1 MKRILFLV
9 VFFLILV
16 PIGYYFLSD
25 QGREKPL
32 PVINPIDV
40 QQEMVDPEMLRM
52 GKGHRI
58 GAFRFE
64 NQDGTW
70 ISEVDMKGKVS
81 IVEYFFTTCKSICPI
96 MNTQMQRIQRK
107 FATEKDVRIFSF
119 TVDPDTDTIAQMKRY
134 ATAHQA
140 KVGQWHFLTGKK
152 ADLYGLA
159 RRSFFVLKPAEA
171 QNLGDAGSDF
181 IHTNNFVLVDQQL
194 RIRGYYDGTN
204 PKEVSLLQAHIAQL
218 LNEPQ

>member
-1 MKRILFLV
+1 MKRILFLA

-25 QGREKPL
+25 QNKSKPL

-64 NQDGTW
+64 NQDAKW
-70 ISEVDMKGKVS
+70 ITNADMKGKVS
-81 IVEYFFTTCKSICPI
+81 VVEYFFTTCKSICPI

-107 FATEKDVRIFSF
+107 FANEQKVRLFSF
-119 TVDPDTDTIAQMKRY
+119 TVDPATDTVAQMKRC
-134 ATAHQA
+134 ASAHKA
-140 KVGQWHFLTGKK
+140 KAGQWHFLTGEK
-152 ADLYGLA
+152 ADLYTLA

-204 PKEVSLLQAHIAQL
+204 PKEVSLLQVHIAQL
-218 LNEPQ
+218 LAAPQ

>member
-9 VFFLILV
+9 IFFLILV
-16 PIGYYFLSD
+16 PIGYYYLSD
-25 QGREKPL
+25 QGKIKPL

-64 NQDGTW
+64 NQDGIW
-70 ISEVDMKGKVS
+70 ITNADMKGKVS
-81 IVEYFFTTCKSICPI
+81 VVEYFFTTCKSICPI

-107 FATEKDVRIFSF
+107 FTNEQKVRIFSF
-119 TVDPDTDTIAQMKRY
+119 TVDPDTDTVAQMKRY
-134 ATAHQA
+134 ASAHHA
-140 KVGQWHFLTGKK
+140 KAGQWHFLTGEK
-152 ADLYGLA
+152 ADLYNLA

-204 PKEVSLLQAHIAQL
+204 PKEVSLLQAHISQL
-218 LNEPQ
+218 LAAPQ

>member
-1 MKRILFLV
+1 MKRILFLAL
-9 VFFLILV
+9 FFLILV

-25 QGREKPL
+25 KSKTKPL

-40 QQEMVDPEMLRM
+40 QQEMVDPEILRM

-64 NQDGTW
+64 NQDAKW
-70 ISEVDMKGKVS
+70 ITNADMKGKVS
-81 IVEYFFTTCKSICPI
+81 VVEYFFTTCKSICPI

-107 FATEKDVRIFSF
+107 YANEQKVRLFSF
-119 TVDPDTDTIAQMKRY
+119 TVDPATDTVAQMKRY
-134 ATAHQA
+134 ASAHKA
-140 KVGQWHFLTGKK
+140 KAGQWHFLTGEK
-152 ADLYGLA
+152 ADLYSLA

-204 PKEVSLLQAHIAQL
+204 PKEVSLLQVHIAQL
-218 LNEPQ
+218 LAAPQ

>member
-1 MKRILFLV
+1 MKRFLFIAVLFLIV
-9 VFFLILV
+9 V

-25 QGREKPL
+25 KSKTKTL

-40 QQEMVDPEMLRM
+40 QQEMVDPEMLRI
-52 GKGHRI
+52 GRGHKV
-58 GAFRFE
+58 GSFRFE
-64 NQDGTW
+64 NQDGAW
-70 ISEVDMKGKVS
+70 ITDADMKGKVS
-81 IVEYFFTTCKSICPI
+81 VVEYFFTTCKSICPI
-96 MNTQMQRIQRK
+96 MNTQMQRVQRK
-107 FATEKDVRIFSF
+107 FANEQKVRLLSF
-119 TVDPDTDTIAQMKRY
+119 TVDPATDSVAQMKRY
-134 ATAHQA
+134 ASAHHA
-140 KVGQWHFLTGKK
+140 KAGQWHFLTGEK
-152 ADLYGLA
+152 ADLYALA

-204 PKEVSLLQAHIAQL
+204 PKEVSLLQVHIAQL

>member
-25 QGREKPL
+25 QGKVKPL

-40 QQEMVDPEMLRM
+40 QQDMVDPEMLRM

-64 NQDGTW
+64 NQDGIW
-70 ISEVDMKGKVS
+70 ISDADMKGKVS
-81 IVEYFFTTCKSICPI
+81 VVEYFFTTCKSICPI

-107 FATEKDVRIFSF
+107 FANEKDVRIFSF
-119 TVDPDTDTIAQMKRY
+119 TVDPDTDTVAQMKRY
-134 ATAHQA
+134 AMAHKA

-204 PKEVSLLQAHIAQL
+204 PKEVSLLQVHIAQL

>member
-1 MKRILFLV
+1 MKRILFV
-9 VFFLILV
+9 VVLFLMVV

-25 QGREKPL
+25 KNKTKPL

-40 QQEMVDPEMLRM
+40 QQEMVDPEMLRI
-52 GKGHRI
+52 GRGHKV
-58 GAFRFE
+58 GSFRFE

-70 ISEVDMKGKVS
+70 ITDADMKGKVS
-81 IVEYFFTTCKSICPI
+81 VVEYFFTSCKSICPI
-96 MNTQMQRIQRK
+96 MNSQMQRIQRK
-107 FATEKDVRIFSF
+107 FAKQNDVRIFSF
-119 TVDPDTDTIAQMKRY
+119 TVDPDIDTVAQMKRY

-140 KVGQWHFLTGKK
+140 KTGQWHFLTGKK
-152 ADLYGLA
+152 ADLYSLA

-181 IHTNNFVLVDQQL
+181 IHTNNFVLIDRQM

-218 LNEPQ
+218 LDERQ

>member
-9 VFFLILV
+9 IFFLILV
-16 PIGYYFLSD
+16 PIGYYYLSD
-25 QGREKPL
+25 QGKIKPL

-64 NQDGTW
+64 NQDGIW
-70 ISEVDMKGKVS
+70 ITNADMKGKVS
-81 IVEYFFTTCKSICPI
+81 VVEYFFTTCKSICPI

-107 FATEKDVRIFSF
+107 FANEQKVRIFSF
-119 TVDPDTDTIAQMKRY
+119 TVDPDTDTVAQMKRY
-134 ATAHQA
+134 ASAHYA
-140 KVGQWHFLTGKK
+140 KAGQWHFLTGEK
-152 ADLYGLA
+152 ADLYNLA

-204 PKEVSLLQAHIAQL
+204 PKEVSLLQAHISQL
-218 LNEPQ
+218 LAAPQ

>member
-25 QGREKPL
+25 QSKVKSL

-64 NQDGTW
+64 NQDGIW
-70 ISEVDMKGKVS
+70 ISDADMKGKVS
-81 IVEYFFTTCKSICPI
+81 VVEYFFTTCKSICPI
-96 MNTQMQRIQRK
+96 MNSQMQRIQRK

-134 ATAHQA
+134 AKAHNA
-140 KVGQWHFLTGKK
+140 KAGQWHFLTGKK

-181 IHTNNFVLVDQQL
+181 IHTNNFVLVDQKL

>member
-1 MKRILFLV
+1 MKRILYVVVLFLMV
-9 VFFLILV
+9 VH
-16 PIGYYFLSD
+16 IGYYFLSD
-25 QGREKPL
+25 KSKTKPL

-40 QQEMVDPEMLRM
+40 QQEMVDPEMLRI
-52 GKGHRI
+52 GRGHKV
-58 GAFRFE
+58 GTFRFE

-70 ISEVDMKGKVS
+70 ITDADMKGKVS
-81 IVEYFFTTCKSICPI
+81 VVEYFFTSCKSICPI
-96 MNTQMQRIQRK
+96 MNSQMQRIQRK
-107 FATEKDVRIFSF
+107 FTQQNDVRIFSF
-119 TVDPDTDTIAQMKRY
+119 TVDPDIDTVAQMKRY

-152 ADLYGLA
+152 ADLYNLA

-181 IHTNNFVLVDQQL
+181 IHTNNFVLIYRQM

-218 LNEPQ
+218 LAERQ

>member
-1 MKRILFLV
+1 MKRILFIV
-9 VFFLILV
+9 VFFLMLG
-16 PIGYYFLSD
+16 PIAYYFLSD
-25 QGREKPL
+25 EGQPKPL

-52 GKGHRI
+52 GKGHRV

-64 NQDGTW
+64 NQDGIW
-70 ISEVDMKGKVS
+70 ITDADMKGKISV
-81 IVEYFFTTCKSICPI
+81 VEYFFTTCKSICPI
-96 MNTQMQRIQRK
+96 MNTQMKRIQKK
-107 FATEKDVRIFSF
+107 FANQADVRIFSF
-119 TVDPDTDTIAQMKRY
+119 TVDPDTDNVSQMKRY
-134 ATAHQA
+134 ASAHQA
-140 KVGQWHFLTGKK
+140 KAGQWHFLTGKK

-181 IHTNNFVLVDQQL
+181 IHTNNFVLVDKQL

-204 PKEVSLLQAHIAQL
+204 PKEVGLLQAHITQL
-218 LNEPQ
+218 LAEAP